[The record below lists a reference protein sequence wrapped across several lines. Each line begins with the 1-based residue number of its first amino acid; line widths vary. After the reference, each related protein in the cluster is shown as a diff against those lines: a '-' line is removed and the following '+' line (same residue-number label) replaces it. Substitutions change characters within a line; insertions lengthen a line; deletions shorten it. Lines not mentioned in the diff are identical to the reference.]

1 MENVCFSLSRP
12 APGTRVVAKTEHVS
26 KLSVWYGRRFQG
38 HTRPRLT
45 GVGQQSGPKAGFG
58 RPDPDGPRPGPARK
72 ARDGPGFYKGAL
84 TFAFFSMFFLFLAK
98 TSAFKNANFYE
109 GARLNIPEN
118 CTGWGK
124 YMFVSFFFTKKKL
137 FFSTTK
143 KFVAFPWESE
153 KYF

>member
-1 MENVCFSLSRP
+1 MVWYFFLPKVPTSPQEGSEHVAGHCLPGAAARLFAWKPVENVCFSLSRP

-84 TFAFFSMFFLFLAK
+84 TFAFFSMFFFVFSQNQCVQKRKFLRRRPA
-98 TSAFKNANFYE
+98 
-109 GARLNIPEN
+109 
-118 CTGWGK
+118 
-124 YMFVSFFFTKKKL
+124 
-137 FFSTTK
+137 
-143 KFVAFPWESE
+143 
-153 KYF
+153 